1 MCEVGIENSELAADA
16 RCSDN
21 PTRVANRV
29 FVDATVQYAFAQLD
43 YCSISQR
50 LDIADVAFAPVN
62 EMSALKEHP
71 DFHTETVRV
80 GDQDVQ
86 LPRLPGSNGEQSAVA
101 KVPTLGE
108 HTEEV
113 LKSLSQ

>member
-1 MCEVGIENSELAADA
+1 
-16 RCSDN
+16 
-21 PTRVANRV
+21 
-29 FVDATVQYAFAQLD
+29 VDATVQYAFAQLD
-43 YCSISQR
+43 YRSISQR
-50 LDIADVAFAPVN
+50 LDLADVAFAPVN
-62 EMSALKEHP
+62 EISALKEHP

-86 LPRLPGSNGEQSAVA
+86 LPRLPGFNDEQSAVA